1 MRIEVDQSGKVE
13 STRTATVLA
22 LSNEIRFSILIS
34 ARTKKRCH
42 QYLKDESRLPKTR
55 HLRLFAAAF
64 VLLLK
69 DYANQID
76 QIVIDTEYKGSE
88 SELTLAIKNASKK
101 ARLEFDPDKII
112 FARIGKKSNAHI
124 LAIEVLREIRDP
136 DRQVDFEGIK
146 KLL

>member
-1 MRIEVDQSGKVE
+1 MRVEVDQSGKVE

-64 VLLLK
+64 ALLLE
-69 DYANQID
+69 DYLNQID

-88 SELTLAIKNASKK
+88 SELILAIKNAFRKEH
-101 ARLEFDPDKII
+101 LEFDPNKIV
-112 FARIGKKSNAHI
+112 FVRIGKKSNAHI
-124 LAIEVLREIRDP
+124 LAVEVLRERRDP
-136 DRQVDFEGIK
+136 DRQIDFEGIK